1 MAQRGPARRLGVGP
15 TSTSFSSWKLGLPSR
30 TLPKRMEVPSPAG
43 CTILREEPGHP
54 GPPTPDLGLCCS
66 QSYSKRTFPHHRRGL
81 GQRRGRPSPSV
92 VVGVGAAQLFLGLS
106 YEKSPLA
113 TPSCVAIG
121 SQAQSRRMSTP
132 QAQHLACGARGR
144 PLHAGELCA
153 IYNPLEKQGKYCI
166 PSPRPCDLQPMF
178 ELSMGKQVAIRR

>member
-66 QSYSKRTFPHHRRGL
+66 QSSTPRGLSHTAGVGWDSVGGGRVPRWWWGLGLPSCFSGFPMRRVPLPHPRVSLSEAKLRAGECQHRRHSTWLVVPAGDPSML
-81 GQRRGRPSPSV
+81 GSSVLFTTPWRSRANTAFPPHGPVTSSPC
-92 VVGVGAAQLFLGLS
+92 LN
-106 YEKSPLA
+106 
-113 TPSCVAIG
+113 
-121 SQAQSRRMSTP
+121 SRWANRW
-132 QAQHLACGARGR
+132 R
-144 PLHAGELCA
+144 
-153 IYNPLEKQGKYCI
+153 
-166 PSPRPCDLQPMF
+166 
-178 ELSMGKQVAIRR
+178 

>member
-1 MAQRGPARRLGVGP
+1 MWDPQALRLVAGNWGSQVAPCPSAWKSLHQQAALSFGKSLGPRPHPRLGAV
-15 TSTSFSSWKLGLPSR
+15 LLPV
-30 TLPKRMEVPSPAG
+30 L
-43 CTILREEPGHP
+43 
-54 GPPTPDLGLCCS
+54 
-66 QSYSKRTFPHHRRGL
+66 YSKRTFPHRRRGL

>member
-1 MAQRGPARRLGVGP
+1 MWDPQAPRLVAGNWGSQVAP
-15 TSTSFSSWKLGLPSR
+15 CPSAWKFFHQQAALSFGQSLG
-30 TLPKRMEVPSPAG
+30 TLGA
-43 CTILREEPGHP
+43 
-54 GPPTPDLGLCCS
+54 PTPNLGLCCS

-81 GQRRGRPSPSV
+81 GQHRGRPSPSV
-92 VVGVGAAQLFLGLS
+92 VGGVGAAQLFLRLS
-106 YEKSPLA
+106 CEKSPLA

-121 SQAQSRRMSTP
+121 SQTQSRRMSTP

-144 PLHAGELCA
+144 PLCAGELCA
-153 IYNPLEKQGKYCI
+153 IYNPREKQGKYCI